1 MAAPVTLGDLL
12 PVAPEPPDRPLVHV
26 GERTWR
32 AAELSA
38 AATALAEQLGA
49 RGIGHGD
56 RVGVSLP
63 NGGELVATLF
73 GVWRAGATYVP
84 LNPRAPEAERE
95 RLAEAAGTV
104 ATVRLRDGVPTVE
117 HTPRPRPVP
126 PRSAEIAL
134 VQFTSGTTGP
144 PKPVPLRHDT
154 VLALIDGVLAKLG
167 VVPGERRDEQP
178 MPNLVPVSLSLW
190 AGLYTVLFAFRVGA
204 PVVVMEQFDPSSFAE
219 LVRRYQIRSTVLPPA
234 ALCALADDPA
244 IGDLS
249 PLRFVRSITA
259 PLSPSEA
266 RRFTDRFGVTVLN
279 SYGQTELGGEIIGWN
294 AADARAHGTDKLGSI
309 GRPHDGVEVRIDDGE
324 LCVRTAAMRAGGVA
338 VDLSER
344 LTPDGWLR
352 TGDLAH
358 IDDDGFVWIDGR
370 VSDLINRGGFKVFPA
385 DVEEVIRSSGAVTD
399 VAVVGVPDRRL
410 GEVPV
415 AFVVPRSWPP
425 PPDLAT
431 RLVAHCRGELV
442 AYKVP
447 ARVVSV
453 RALPR
458 NEIGKVQRA
467 ELVSAALATAGT
479 DLTAISSEERP

>member
-12 PVAPEPPDRPLVHV
+12 PDPPEPPDRPLVHI
-26 GERTWR
+26 GERIWR

-38 AATALAEQLGA
+38 TAAALTEQLRA
-49 RGIGHGD
+49 QGIGGGD

-84 LNPRAPEAERE
+84 LNPRAPVAERE

-104 ATVRLRDGVPTVE
+104 ATVRLRDGVPAVE
-117 HTPRPRPVP
+117 RIARSRPQ
-126 PRSAEIAL
+126 PRSAEVAL

-154 VLALIDGVLAKLG
+154 VLSLIDGVLAKLG
-167 VVPGERRDEQP
+167 VVPGERRHEAP

-204 PVVVMEQFDPSSFAE
+204 PVVVMEQFEPSLFAE
-219 LVRRYQIRSTVLPPA
+219 LVRRHEIRSTVLPPA
-234 ALCALADDPA
+234 ALCALADDPT

-309 GRPHDGVEVRIDDGE
+309 GRPHDGVEVRIDGGE

-338 VDLSER
+338 VDLSDR
-344 LTPDGWLR
+344 LTSDGWLR

-385 DVEEVIRSSGAVTD
+385 DVEEVIRSSGAVAD

-415 AFVVPRSWPP
+415 AFVVPRNWPP
-425 PPDLAT
+425 PPDLAAS
-431 RLVAHCRGELV
+431 LVAHCRNELV

-447 ARVVSV
+447 AHVVPV

-458 NEIGKVQRA
+458 NEIGKVRRG
-467 ELVSAALATAGT
+467 ELISAALAPDVSNPTVIPT
-479 DLTAISSEERP
+479 EERP